1 MALQIGVLVA
11 FTQLIPEH
19 HVQVLGVFEARVKVS
34 AEQSL
39 DAPRELSVLS
49 GADTPHGVCD
59 VLDGH
64 VPHLLPI
71 TVHCDPVWMAGIIHL
86 APILQEELGRGVER
100 RPSIWRSK

>member
-19 HVQVLGVFEARVKVS
+19 HVQVLGVFKARVKVS
-34 AEQSL
+34 AQRCL

-49 GADTPHGVCD
+49 GVDTPHGVCD
-59 VLDGH
+59 LLNGH
-64 VPHLLPI
+64 VPHWLPSA
-71 TVHCDPVWMAGIIHL
+71 VHSDPVWMAGIIHL